1 MELTTAETLELVQF
15 VDISDIPP
23 IYYDRPY
30 FLAPTDDLAED
41 AFRVVR
47 DALKQTGKAGIA
59 RVVIQTKQ
67 HLAALIPLG
76 PVLVLNLLRWG
87 DEIAAGKGPPSQWE
101 RHVVGATLLLVVAAL
116 SMTATARGKTSG
128 APPPP
133 STLALVVSAGCAA
146 AALGITLWLRSTALS
161 RELGHVLLGGG
172 WLWMLSGTALALG
185 STSFA
190 LIVRLQGTR
199 AAPGSNKRVKR
210 KRV

>member
-1 MELTTAETLELVQF
+1 MRNLPVYSEPTLRAMTFIRAGQWVAVVLTGWSL
-15 VDISDIPP
+15 S
-23 IYYDRPY
+23 
-30 FLAPTDDLAED
+30 
-41 AFRVVR
+41 
-47 DALKQTGKAGIA
+47 
-59 RVVIQTKQ
+59 
-67 HLAALIPLG
+67 
-76 PVLVLNLLRWG
+76 LRWG